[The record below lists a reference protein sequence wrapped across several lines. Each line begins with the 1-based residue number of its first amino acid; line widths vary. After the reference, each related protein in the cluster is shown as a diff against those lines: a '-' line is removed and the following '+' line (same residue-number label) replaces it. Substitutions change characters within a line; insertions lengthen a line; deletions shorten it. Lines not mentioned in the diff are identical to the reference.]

1 MQAKYEMVEEG
12 VKDKIL
18 SGEYAIGVKLPT
30 ESELM
35 AKYDVSRYT
44 VRRAIGDLE
53 NEHLVYRI
61 QGGGMYVNDW
71 QSVKAKEKTN
81 NRMIG
86 IVATHISDYIFPS
99 IISGADQIISDNG
112 YTTLLANTHND
123 PQRERRSLITMLD
136 SNVAGLII
144 EPTQSTIATPNRDL
158 YDKIKELHLPTVFIN
173 AKYDSV
179 PGISVTT
186 DDEGAL
192 VTLTDYLINQGHERI
207 LGVFQV
213 DDAQGVNRMNGFVKA
228 YQQHPTIALKS
239 NVVMYQ
245 SKDAIKDVLA
255 QIEDYLKAE
264 SRPTAIVCYND
275 QLAIQVMDLIKSLN
289 LTIPGDVS
297 ITGFDDYSLSRYMDP
312 PLTTL
317 AHEKERMGHDAARLL
332 MTMINKEPAE
342 SIQYDP
348 ELIIRKSVAKRA
360 E

>member
-1 MQAKYEMVEEG
+1 M
-12 VKDKIL
+12 
-18 SGEYAIGVKLPT
+18 
-30 ESELM
+30 
-35 AKYDVSRYT
+35 
-44 VRRAIGDLE
+44 
-53 NEHLVYRI
+53 
-61 QGGGMYVNDW
+61 
-71 QSVKAKEKTN
+71 
-81 NRMIG
+81 
-86 IVATHISDYIFPS
+86 
-99 IISGADQIISDNG
+99 
-112 YTTLLANTHND
+112 
-123 PQRERRSLITMLD
+123 
-136 SNVAGLII
+136 
-144 EPTQSTIATPNRDL
+144 
-158 YDKIKELHLPTVFIN
+158 PTVFIN